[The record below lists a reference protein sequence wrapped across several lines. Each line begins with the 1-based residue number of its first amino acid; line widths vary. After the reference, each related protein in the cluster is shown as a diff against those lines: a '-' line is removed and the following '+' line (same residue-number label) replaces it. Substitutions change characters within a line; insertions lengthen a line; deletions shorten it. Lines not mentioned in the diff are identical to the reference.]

1 MVTRAFK
8 EAANERFYAYTQAT
22 PAQREAVDNDERKT
36 EDALSKAQTQYDANK
51 PELMADARADIL
63 REHSL
68 IALRP
73 KGVVPEK
80 IADDRLENLAE
91 GRVEAAHTAHLEGM
105 IEGHHE
111 RADVI
116 LGLSRDKEQA
126 KDMDA
131 AKVTREDQKGQAEWS
146 LEERDAKVAAE
157 VERIEAE
164 SLSNTNT
171 NTHDPDSGR
180 KL

>member
-22 PAQREAVDNDERKT
+22 PAQREAVDNDARET
-36 EDALSKAQTQYDANK
+36 EDALSEAQTQHDADK
-51 PELMADARADIL
+51 PGLMADARADIL
-63 REHSL
+63 REHNMMTM
-68 IALRP
+68 RP
-73 KGVVPEK
+73 PGVPARMTNEQV
-80 IADDRLENLAE
+80 ENLAG